1 MEYVQ
6 NLIQNV
12 KQTLLNENTK
22 LIEEKIKEE
31 AKLKASSQNNFESE
45 INNRIKLI
53 SNKLNSICNFLEL
66 KDEEI
71 ANSKSKNL
79 SKSILQNLTT
89 AGFISKEGF
98 EKELNQLPIKFLNNL
113 LQNNENF
120 INIIIDKVKEH
131 ISNETKKSLDN
142 FENKIEEQV
151 TQQCQKN
158 ETYFNKFLDDKIQKI
173 DISKN
178 QTIQDQFKLM
188 ERQILNNL
196 DNQPILKNCLLK
208 ELKNFSSEITTKILP
223 DSIKSD
229 ENPFKKQ
236 LIVLISQIITK
247 AESKFIEDFEEKLS
261 PMECRLQSNEK
272 MLENDKIKLKH
283 LETFYNEIN
292 NKVEDLK
299 LEYKEFQTN
308 FNSKIEEKI
317 NEINLNNSTSLK
329 TSLEEQCEYGLK
341 FQGRSYSKNL
351 LNSGNYKINRKNV
364 EVENKAI
371 NNFITSYE

>member
-1 MEYVQ
+1 
-6 NLIQNV
+6 
-12 KQTLLNENTK
+12 
-22 LIEEKIKEE
+22 
-31 AKLKASSQNNFESE
+31 
-45 INNRIKLI
+45 
-53 SNKLNSICNFLEL
+53 
-66 KDEEI
+66 
-71 ANSKSKNL
+71 
-79 SKSILQNLTT
+79 
-89 AGFISKEGF
+89 
-98 EKELNQLPIKFLNNL
+98 
-113 LQNNENF
+113 
-120 INIIIDKVKEH
+120 
-131 ISNETKKSLDN
+131 
-142 FENKIEEQV
+142 
-151 TQQCQKN
+151 
-158 ETYFNKFLDDKIQKI
+158 
-173 DISKN
+173 
-178 QTIQDQFKLM
+178 M

-341 FQGRSYSKNL
+341 FQGISYSKNFTR
-351 LNSGNYKINRKNV
+351 LN
-364 EVENKAI
+364 
-371 NNFITSYE
+371 